1 MKEIALKHLFHPLAI
16 NSSRHWFRLVR
27 SYGGVAPKC
36 YLRAAVISALSPLS
50 APLRLQEN
58 LVYGKRIRTAAI
70 AHPPI
75 FIVGHW
81 RSGTTHLH
89 YLLSQDPQLGFLSTF
104 QTMIPGAYLSSW
116 QTVRRLMALF
126 LPEKRPMDNMA
137 LSVDLPQ
144 EDEYA
149 MCNLSAL
156 SPYLGGYFPNH
167 GRHLFRQFGLLEGIS
182 DSLLE
187 QWRQTYL
194 QVIKKA
200 TFCAG
205 GRRLVL
211 KNPVNTGRLCAVRSI
226 FPGAKFI
233 HIYRDPY
240 VVFKSTQKLH
250 HEMRDL
256 IALQPLSDD
265 AIEDNVLFVYR
276 EVMTRFFEQKD
287 TIPPGHLA
295 EVRFEDLEQ
304 RPLEELH
311 RIYAQLGLNGWETAR
326 EPIARY
332 LATLEGY
339 QKNRFPMS
347 RRDIGK
353 VEEHWGFAL
362 DRWGY
367 PRPEIKP
374 A

>member
-1 MKEIALKHLFHPLAI
+1 MGLEYVFHPLAI
-16 NSSRHWFRLVR
+16 NSSRHWFRLLR
-27 SYGGVAPKC
+27 SHGGVPPKY
-36 YLRAAVISALSPLS
+36 YLRAALITLLSPLS

-58 LVYGKRIRTAAI
+58 LVYGKRIRSAEIT
-70 AHPPI
+70 HPPV

-89 YLLSQDPQLGFLSTF
+89 YLLSQDPNLGFLSTF
-104 QTMIPGAYLSSW
+104 QTMVPGAYLSSM
-116 QTVRRLMALF
+116 QTVRRIMALF
-126 LPEKRPMDNMA
+126 LPNKRPMDNMD

-149 MCNLSAL
+149 MCNLSPL
-156 SPYLGGYFPNH
+156 SSYVGAYFPKH
-167 GRHLFRQFGLLEGIS
+167 GRDLFHKFGLLEGIS
-182 DSLLE
+182 DDLLA

-194 QVIKKA
+194 HIIKKA
-200 TFCAG
+200 TFFAS

-250 HEMRDL
+250 REMRDL
-256 IALQPLSDD
+256 IALQPLSDAD
-265 AIEDNVLFVYR
+265 IEDNVLFVYR
-276 EVMTRFFEQKD
+276 EVMARFFEQKD
-287 TIPPGHLA
+287 AIPPGNLV

-304 RPLEELH
+304 RPMVELE
-311 RIYAQLGLNGWETAR
+311 RVYAHLGLPGWDAAR
-326 EPIARY
+326 DPIARY
-332 LATLEGY
+332 LATLAGY
-339 QKNRFPMS
+339 QKNRFSMV
-347 RRDIGK
+347 RRDIEK
-353 VEEHWGFAL
+353 VEEYWRFAI

-367 PRPEIKP
+367 ERPEITT